1 MKTPEQIADA
11 ICLEVCELPDRTSPD
26 DWPEALLV
34 TAEELHAICAALIR
48 QRDREVYEAGQIAMR
63 NRAAQI
69 ADDFW
74 GVDTAAGRIQ
84 ALPLRSK

>member
-1 MKTPEQIADA
+1 MKTPEQAARDFIASWTHHGFADH
-11 ICLEVCELPDRTSPD
+11 IEP
-26 DWPEALLV
+26 ALV
-34 TAEELHAICAALIR
+34 WAFR

-74 GVDTAAGRIQ
+74 GVDTAAGRIR
-84 ALPLRSK
+84 ALTPEKML